1 MKKRKRIE
9 NICCVSLGVCY
20 SENMTTNNNSTQAEL
35 IAAAAQQAVAAKH
48 ATFVNKVQG
57 WTFIA
62 VVLAFCVL
70 SFVVV
75 R

>member
-1 MKKRKRIE
+1 M
-9 NICCVSLGVCY
+9 CY

-35 IAAAAQQAVAAKH
+35 IAAAAQQAAAAKH
-48 ATFVNKVQG
+48 AALVNKVQG
-57 WTFIA
+57 WAFIA
-62 VVLAFCVL
+62 VVLSFCVL

>member
-1 MKKRKRIE
+1 
-9 NICCVSLGVCY
+9 
-20 SENMTTNNNSTQAEL
+20 MTTNNNSTQAEL

-48 ATFVNKVQG
+48 AAFVNKVQG